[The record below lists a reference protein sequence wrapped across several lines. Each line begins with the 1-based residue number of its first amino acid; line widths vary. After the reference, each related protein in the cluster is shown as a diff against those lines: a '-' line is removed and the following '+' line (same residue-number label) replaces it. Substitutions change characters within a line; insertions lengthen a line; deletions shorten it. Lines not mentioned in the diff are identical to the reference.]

1 MKLEDAITFD
11 DVLLVPAKSS
21 VTPDMVDTK
30 TFVTKDI
37 KINIPLISSAMD
49 TVTEKNMAIA
59 MAQSGGIG
67 VIHRNLSISRQA
79 KYVSAVKRFE
89 SGIVYN
95 PITLNCNDTVKI
107 AKKIAERYNITGFPV
122 VDKENK
128 VLGILTNRD
137 IRFLEDNSI
146 KVSEVM
152 TKENLAIVKEPIN
165 TKEAKQI
172 MAKRRIEKLLV
183 VDESNYLI
191 GLLTIKDI
199 EKSVLNPLACKDE
212 LGRLRCAAASS
223 TGNEGY
229 ERSVSLIDSWS
240 RCYCYR
246 YCSWSFFRCNQ
257 SG

>member
-1 MKLEDAITFD
+1 
-11 DVLLVPAKSS
+11 
-21 VTPDMVDTK
+21 
-30 TFVTKDI
+30 
-37 KINIPLISSAMD
+37 MD

-95 PITLNCNDTVKI
+95 PITLNCNDTVKT

-137 IRFLEDNSI
+137 IRFLDDNSI

-152 TKENLAIVKEPIN
+152 TKENLAIVKEPIF
-165 TKEAKQI
+165 KECSKADITYGVVPPAVIPIKQSLSQ
-172 MAKRRIEKLLV
+172 KFL
-183 VDESNYLI
+183 
-191 GLLTIKDI
+191 
-199 EKSVLNPLACKDE
+199 
-212 LGRLRCAAASS
+212 SS
-223 TGNEGY
+223 K
-229 ERSVSLIDSWS
+229 SLIDSFWLS
-240 RCYCYR
+240 SSPSELLINEFIPPAMIPCTK
-246 YCSWSFFRCNQ
+246 
-257 SG
+257 SGEVQKVGGHSDASNTPKRPDVPAPI